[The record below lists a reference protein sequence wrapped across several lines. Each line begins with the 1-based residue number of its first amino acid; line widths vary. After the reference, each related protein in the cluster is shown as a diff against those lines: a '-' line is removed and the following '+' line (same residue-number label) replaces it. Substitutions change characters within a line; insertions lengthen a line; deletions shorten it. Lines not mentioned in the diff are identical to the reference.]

1 MACPILFR
9 LENPTSRSDTVGDG
23 AGEICHEA
31 GTITFCRKATSGLA
45 APGPR
50 RTEPAGQCFAPLAVR
65 IDPSGRLLDSFID
78 LNNLRFSRFHVP
90 RRRRASAME
99 RC

>member
-31 GTITFCRKATSGLA
+31 GTVTFLPKGDIGPRSSRTTTYRTSRTMLRAACREDRSLRA
-45 APGPR
+45 AP
-50 RTEPAGQCFAPLAVR
+50 
-65 IDPSGRLLDSFID
+65 
-78 LNNLRFSRFHVP
+78 
-90 RRRRASAME
+90 
-99 RC
+99 